1 MNTDKLCW
9 VADALGMSVAGMTTS
24 RGQLMSTILFPAPMV
39 FKYDEELPIVIALMI
54 LYAIPCAVCT
64 IAFQYSN
71 GSYSEWPTKFVYC
84 MGIVNQCL
92 NPLLP
97 VVLTIGDVQAVRRLK
112 VCTSYY
118 LPLILLAPH
127 INLPLILL
135 APHTICTSCN
145 LHLVLLAMLS
155 ECICAQQTYKVFVT
169 IRSHCMSS
177 SGTS

>member
-1 MNTDKLCW
+1 
-9 VADALGMSVAGMTTS
+9 
-24 RGQLMSTILFPAPMV
+24 MSTILFPAPMV
-39 FKYDEELPIVIALMI
+39 FKYDEELPIVIALMV

-112 VCTSYY
+112 VCTS
-118 LPLILLAPH
+118 H
-127 INLPLILL
+127 I
-135 APHTICTSCN
+135 
-145 LHLVLLAMLS
+145 MLRFS
-155 ECICAQQTYKVFVT
+155 EYVCAHNAFKNCFVT
-169 IRSHCMSS
+169 IPPVTAVAC
-177 SGTS
+177 

>member
-1 MNTDKLCW
+1 
-9 VADALGMSVAGMTTS
+9 MSVAGMTTS

-39 FKYDEELPIVIALMI
+39 FKYDEELPIVIALMV

-112 VCTSYY
+112 VCASQHY
-118 LPLILLAPH
+118 LLCWQTVYVVKHTLEVFISALL
-127 INLPLILL
+127 
-135 APHTICTSCN
+135 
-145 LHLVLLAMLS
+145 
-155 ECICAQQTYKVFVT
+155 F
-169 IRSHCMSS
+169 
-177 SGTS
+177 

>member
-1 MNTDKLCW
+1 MLAACNTRLQTKLQAKQTDCQGSQSDGTC
-9 VADALGMSVAGMTTS
+9 VCLAGMTTS
-24 RGQLMSTILFPAPMV
+24 RGRLMSTILFPAPMV
-39 FKYDEELPIVIALMI
+39 FKYDEELPIVIALMV

-112 VCTSYY
+112 VCTSH
-118 LPLILLAPH
+118 LLLCCPSVCE
-127 INLPLILL
+127 
-135 APHTICTSCN
+135 HTMHSRT
-145 LHLVLLAMLS
+145 L
-155 ECICAQQTYKVFVT
+155 
-169 IRSHCMSS
+169 
-177 SGTS
+177 

>member
-1 MNTDKLCW
+1 
-9 VADALGMSVAGMTTS
+9 
-24 RGQLMSTILFPAPMV
+24 MSTILFPAPMV
-39 FKYDEELPIVIALMI
+39 FKYDEELPIVIALMV

-112 VCTSYY
+112 VCTSQHY
-118 LPLILLAPH
+118 LPLIL
-127 INLPLILL
+127 I
-135 APHTICTSCN
+135 APHTMCTSCN
-145 LHLVLLAMLS
+145 LHLHLP
-155 ECICAQQTYKVFVT
+155 CCQTVYM
-169 IRSHCMSS
+169 HM
-177 SGTS
+177 

>member
-1 MNTDKLCW
+1 
-9 VADALGMSVAGMTTS
+9 
-24 RGQLMSTILFPAPMV
+24 MSTILFPAPMV
-39 FKYDEELPIVIALMI
+39 FKYDEELPIVIALMV

-112 VCTSYY
+112 VCTSHIMLRFSEYVCAHNAFKIFFVSI
-118 LPLILLAPH
+118 PL
-127 INLPLILL
+127 
-135 APHTICTSCN
+135 
-145 LHLVLLAMLS
+145 
-155 ECICAQQTYKVFVT
+155 VT
-169 IRSHCMSS
+169 AVAC
-177 SGTS
+177 